1 MRVGKQVKLSQVGLV
16 LMECAFK
23 MISIMKN
30 ESEHTLSVVNELE
43 KARILNWV
51 ETERPR
57 EKLRNKGLVSLTD
70 AEILGILIQTGTR
83 EKTAVDLGRD
93 LLQMCK
99 GNLQELGRLSLKELM
114 RTKGIGEAKA
124 ITILAAI
131 ELGRRRQASKS
142 LEKPVIT
149 SSQGVATYLQTL
161 IADYE
166 HEVFAVLFL
175 NRANKINHWEVVSSG
190 GMSGTVADPRVILRK
205 ALEEKAVSI
214 ILCHNHPSG
223 NLKPSHADR
232 ELTNKIREASR
243 FFDINL
249 LDHIIVSQEGYFSFA
264 DEGLL

>member
-1 MRVGKQVKLSQVGLV
+1 MESKKGYALSL
-16 LMECAFK
+16 
-23 MISIMKN
+23 
-30 ESEHTLSVVNELE
+30 VNEVE
-43 KARILNWV
+43 RTGILDWV

-57 EKLRNKGLVSLTD
+57 EKLRIKGLESLTD
-70 AEILGILIQTGTR
+70 AELLGILIQTGTR

-93 LLQMCK
+93 LLNKSK

-124 ITILAAI
+124 ITIMAAI
-131 ELGRRRQASKS
+131 ELGRRRQATKS
-142 LEKPVIT
+142 LEKPIVT
-149 SSQGVATYLQTL
+149 SSQGVAKYLQTL

-166 HEVFAVLFL
+166 HEVFAVLYL

-205 ALEEKAVSI
+205 ALEEKAVSM

-223 NLKPSHADR
+223 NLRPSNADK

>member
-1 MRVGKQVKLSQVGLV
+1 
-16 LMECAFK
+16 
-23 MISIMKN
+23 
-30 ESEHTLSVVNELE
+30 
-43 KARILNWV
+43 
-51 ETERPR
+51 
-57 EKLRNKGLVSLTD
+57 
-70 AEILGILIQTGTR
+70 
-83 EKTAVDLGRD
+83 
-93 LLQMCK
+93 MCK

>member
-1 MRVGKQVKLSQVGLV
+1 MKK
-16 LMECAFK
+16 
-23 MISIMKN
+23 KN
-30 ESEHTLSVVNELE
+30 EDLLSTVNEIE
-43 KARILNWV
+43 KTTILDWV
-51 ETERPR
+51 QDERPR
-57 EKLRNKGLVSLTD
+57 EKLRKKGVFSLTD
-70 AEILGILIQTGTR
+70 AELLGILIQTGTR
-83 EKTAVDLGRD
+83 ERTAIDLGRE
-93 LLQMCK
+93 LLTVCK

-114 RTKGIGEAKA
+114 RTKGVGEAKA

-131 ELGRRRQASKS
+131 ELGRRRQATQS
-142 LEKPVIT
+142 LEKPVVT
-149 SSQGVATYLQTL
+149 SSQGVARYLQTL
-161 IADYE
+161 FADYE
-166 HEVFAVLFL
+166 HEVFAVLYL

-205 ALEEKAVSI
+205 ALEEKAVSM

-223 NLKPSHADR
+223 NLKPSMADK

>member
-1 MRVGKQVKLSQVGLV
+1 MDKDYGKATSMVKEV
-16 LMECAFK
+16 
-23 MISIMKN
+23 
-30 ESEHTLSVVNELE
+30 E
-43 KARILNWV
+43 KAGILDWV
-51 ETERPR
+51 QDERPR
-57 EKLRNKGLVSLTD
+57 EKLRKKGILSLTD
-70 AEILGILIQTGTR
+70 AELLGILIQTGTR
-83 EKTAVDLGRD
+83 EKTAVDLGRA
-93 LLQMCK
+93 LLAKCK
-99 GNLQELGRLSLKELM
+99 GNLQELGRFSLKELM

-131 ELGRRRQASKS
+131 ELGRRRQATQS
-142 LEKPVIT
+142 LEKPIVT
-149 SSQGVATYLQTL
+149 SSQGVARYLQSL
-161 IADYE
+161 FSDFE
-166 HEVFAVLFL
+166 HEVFAVLYL

-205 ALEEKAVSI
+205 ALEEKAVSL

-223 NLKPSHADR
+223 NLRPSMADK